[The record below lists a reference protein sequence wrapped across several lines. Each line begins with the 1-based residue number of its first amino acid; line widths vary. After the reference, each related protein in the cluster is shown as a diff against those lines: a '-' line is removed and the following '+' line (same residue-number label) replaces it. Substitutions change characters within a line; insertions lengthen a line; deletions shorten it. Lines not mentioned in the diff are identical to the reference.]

1 MAYYT
6 QEKIARAK
14 EIDLLT
20 YLRNY
25 EPRELVRVNSHEYCT
40 REHDS
45 LRISNGKWMWF
56 SRGFGGY
63 TALDYLIKVK
73 GYSFLEAMGT
83 LSQQVENMPP
93 AFLIPKPKEQNSR
106 VILPKRNSTN
116 NTVKGYL
123 ESRGIDSNLID
134 YLFNKGLIYESE
146 MPYKN
151 AIFVGVDENGTH
163 KHASFRA
170 TNGTRTLGDAAGSM
184 KAYSFNIIEKKNSTL
199 NVFESAIDMLS
210 YITFM
215 ILYEEDWNKENF
227 LALSGVYS
235 PKDSS
240 KKMNI
245 PIAIERILKC
255 TNTDTIK
262 LHLDNDRAG
271 RLAAKGLEDVLK
283 EKYKVINDP
292 PIVGKDYNDYLCS
305 YLGLNNRKEP
315 EYER

>member
-6 QEKIARAK
+6 LEKIAQAK

-20 YLRNY
+20 YLRTY
-25 EPRELVRVNSHEYCT
+25 EPGELVRVNSREFCT

-73 GYSFLEAMGT
+73 GYSFLEAMGRLT
-83 LSQQVENMPP
+83 QQVANKPP
-93 AFLIPKPKEQNSR
+93 AFFNPKTKEQHSR
-106 VILPKRNSTN
+106 LILPKKNSTN
-116 NTVKGYL
+116 STVKHYL
-123 ESRGIDSNLID
+123 VSRGIDRNLID
-134 YLFNKGLIYESE
+134 HLINKGLVYESE
-146 MPYKN
+146 MPYRN
-151 AIFVGVDENGTH
+151 AIFVGIDENGTP

-184 KAYSFNIIEKKNSTL
+184 KAYSFNIIEKKNRTL

-215 ILYEEDWNKENF
+215 VLYEEEWQKENF

-235 PKDSS
+235 SREPS
-240 KKMNI
+240 KKMKI
-245 PIAIERILKC
+245 PAAIERVLKC
-255 TNTDTIK
+255 TETDTIK

-271 RLAAKGLEDVLK
+271 RLAAKGLEEVLK
-283 EKYKVINDP
+283 EKHKVINDP
-292 PIVGKDYNDYLCS
+292 PIVGKDYNDYLFN
-305 YLGLNNRKEP
+305 YLGLSKRKELK
-315 EYER
+315 YER